1 MLTQN
6 CEAPSGVAIFDG
18 FCRSESKQDTHL
30 ARRVSAQDTKIAR
43 RRAYDLTF
51 FGYDH
56 LVSKSMPKDAKM
68 HRRRAIR
75 FDSRSAIPGIEINAI
90 VAGFYIDDK
99 LAARVGLPKRA
110 MK

>member
-1 MLTQN
+1 LLTQN

-51 FGYDH
+51 FGYDN
-56 LVSKSMPKDAKM
+56 LASESAPKDAKM

-75 FDSRSAIPGIEINAI
+75 FDSRSANSFTFVITVN
-90 VAGFYIDDK
+90 
-99 LAARVGLPKRA
+99 
-110 MK
+110 